1 MCNQY
6 SKLLIFHI
14 LLFIHDHFTLIA
26 YLNFDAKSA
35 LEILGLHLNFIKL
48 NCQHFFSL
56 SVAPILH
63 YLSKVKN
70 KHLQFFKFWINTCL
84 ILFERSYILQAMVWI
99 LIGDLSLL
107 QNTFKIFLFIILS
120 KTSIAEITISFT
132 IFPSKIVCVCVCR
145 NLNHFI
151 AGGSY
156 KLRFVQICLK
166 IFVRY
171 NSDIWW
177 LIFLILFWP
186 LTRNFL

>member
-1 MCNQY
+1 
-6 SKLLIFHI
+6 
-14 LLFIHDHFTLIA
+14 
-26 YLNFDAKSA
+26 
-35 LEILGLHLNFIKL
+35 
-48 NCQHFFSL
+48 
-56 SVAPILH
+56 
-63 YLSKVKN
+63 
-70 KHLQFFKFWINTCL
+70 
-84 ILFERSYILQAMVWI
+84 MVWI

-132 IFPSKIVCVCVCR
+132 IFPSKIVCVCVCVCVCR

-171 NSDIWW
+171 NSDI
-177 LIFLILFWP
+177 
-186 LTRNFL
+186 